1 MIGKE
6 ASEKRPVPFTE
17 ALKILE
23 ERKEDEELGYEQKLA
38 YEHITKFKSI
48 GPEAAKK
55 AMAELAKL
63 GLSEHT
69 AVKIVDIMPI
79 DIAQLK
85 HILVKEKKSFEEEDI
100 KKMMEVVD
108 SHRGK

>member
-6 ASEKRPVPFTE
+6 ASEKRPMPFTE

-23 ERKEDEELGYEQKLA
+23 KRKGEEEFGYEQKLA
-38 YEHITKFKSI
+38 YEHIVKFKAV

-55 AMAELAKL
+55 AMAELAEL
-63 GLSEHT
+63 GVSERA
-69 AVKIVDIMPI
+69 AVKIIDIMPI

-85 HILVKEKKSFEEEDI
+85 YILVKEKKSFEEDDI
-100 KKMMEVVD
+100 KRIMEVVD

>member
-1 MIGKE
+1 
-6 ASEKRPVPFTE
+6 VPFTE

-38 YEHITKFKSI
+38 YEHIAKFKAI

-55 AMAELAKL
+55 AMAELLKL
-63 GLSEHT
+63 GVSERA
-69 AVKIVDIMPI
+69 AVKMVDIMPI
-79 DIAQLK
+79 DILQLK
-85 HILVKEKKSFEEEDI
+85 HILVKEKKSFEEDDI